1 METGFWC
8 LARCWKELFSNIMY
22 GIYLLILILSL
33 VGLYLL
39 DRTHKL
45 AFTVDAKRS
54 FLSMV
59 PAYVLFLIWDI
70 AGIAGGIFFRGENT
84 LLTGIQVFPEFPIE
98 ELFFLA
104 LLCYSTLIVFTWV
117 QKTLTARESGGR

>member
-1 METGFWC
+1 
-8 LARCWKELFSNIMY
+8 MY

-54 FLSMV
+54 LLSMV
-59 PAYVLFLIWDI
+59 PAYVVFLIWDI

>member
-1 METGFWC
+1 MLPPGSY
-8 LARCWKELFSNIMY
+8 LA
-22 GIYLLILILSL
+22 ILIVSL

-84 LLTGIQVFPEFPIE
+84 LLTGIEVFPEFPIE

>member
-1 METGFWC
+1 
-8 LARCWKELFSNIMY
+8 MY
-22 GIYLLILILSL
+22 GSYLLVLLLSL

-54 FLSMV
+54 LLSML
-59 PAYVLFLIWDI
+59 PAYILFLVWDI
-70 AGIAGGIFFRGENT
+70 AGITSGIFFRGENT

-98 ELFFLA
+98 ELFFLG

>member
-1 METGFWC
+1 MLPPGSY
-8 LARCWKELFSNIMY
+8 LA
-22 GIYLLILILSL
+22 ILIVSL
-33 VGLYLL
+33 LGLYLL
-39 DRTHKL
+39 DRTHTL

-84 LLTGIQVFPEFPIE
+84 LLTGIQVFPEFPVE

>member
-1 METGFWC
+1 MMLPPGSY
-8 LARCWKELFSNIMY
+8 LA
-22 GIYLLILILSL
+22 ILIVSL
-33 VGLYLL
+33 LGLYLL

-54 FLSMV
+54 MLSMV
-59 PAYVLFLIWDI
+59 PAYVVFLIWDI

-84 LLTGIQVFPEFPIE
+84 LLTGIQVLPEFPIE

-104 LLCYSTLIVFTWV
+104 LLCYSTLSVFTWV

>member
-1 METGFWC
+1 MMLPPGSY
-8 LARCWKELFSNIMY
+8 LA
-22 GIYLLILILSL
+22 ILIVSL

-54 FLSMV
+54 LLSMV
-59 PAYVLFLIWDI
+59 PAYILFLIWDI
-70 AGIAGGIFFRGENT
+70 AGIASGIFFRGENT

-117 QKTLTARESGGR
+117 QKTLTARGSGGR

>member
-1 METGFWC
+1 MMLPAGSY
-8 LARCWKELFSNIMY
+8 LAILMVSLF
-22 GIYLLILILSL
+22 
-33 VGLYLL
+33 GLYLL

-45 AFTVDAKRS
+45 AFTVDVKRS
-54 FLSMV
+54 LLSMV
-59 PAYVLFLIWDI
+59 PAYGLFLIWDI
-70 AGIAGGIFFRGENT
+70 AGIATGVFFRGENT
-84 LLTGIQVFPEFPIE
+84 LLTDIQVFPEFPIE

>member
-1 METGFWC
+1 
-8 LARCWKELFSNIMY
+8 MY
-22 GIYLLILILSL
+22 GSYLLVLLLSL

-54 FLSMV
+54 LLSMV
-59 PAYVLFLIWDI
+59 PAYILFLIWDI
-70 AGIAGGIFFRGENT
+70 AGITSGIFFRGENT

-98 ELFFLA
+98 ELFFLG

>member
-1 METGFWC
+1 
-8 LARCWKELFSNIMY
+8 MY
-22 GIYLLILILSL
+22 GSYLLVLLLSL

-54 FLSMV
+54 LLSMV
-59 PAYVLFLIWDI
+59 PAYLVFLIWDI
-70 AGIAGGIFFRGENT
+70 AGIATGIFFRGQNT

-104 LLCYSTLIVFTWV
+104 LLCYSALIVFTWV
-117 QKTLTARESGGR
+117 QKTLTARDAGGR

>member
-1 METGFWC
+1 MLPAGSY
-8 LARCWKELFSNIMY
+8 LA
-22 GIYLLILILSL
+22 ILIVSL
-33 VGLYLL
+33 LGLYLL

-54 FLSMV
+54 LLSML
-59 PAYVLFLIWDI
+59 PAYILFLVWDI
-70 AGIAGGIFFRGENT
+70 AGIASGIFFRGENT

>member
-1 METGFWC
+1 MMLPAGSY
-8 LARCWKELFSNIMY
+8 LA
-22 GIYLLILILSL
+22 ILIVSL
-33 VGLYLL
+33 LGLYLL

-45 AFTVDAKRS
+45 AFTVDAKRCLFS
-54 FLSMV
+54 LV

-70 AGIAGGIFFRGENT
+70 AGIATGIFFRGQNT

-104 LLCYSTLIVFTWV
+104 LLCYSTLIAFTWV